1 MRRNRVLQNG
11 ATYYITCNIN
21 RFKNELKEFFIKEM
35 LLFVLMQAKKKFKFQ
50 LNHFIFL
57 DDHVHF
63 IIKPNEKYN
72 LSKVM
77 QWILGVFATRYNK
90 RLKLHGKVWY
100 DRFKSEIIATANNI
114 KDFIKRLNNNI
125 KRFKITN
132 NINNYQFSGI
142 YYKLNKQHDLVNPSL
157 LFF

>member
-90 RLKLHGKVWY
+90 KLNLHGKVWY
-100 DRFKSEIIATANNI
+100 DRFKSEIIKTTNNI
-114 KDFIKRLNNNI
+114 KDFLNRLNNNI
-125 KRFKITN
+125 KKFKITN
-132 NINNYQFSGI
+132 DINNYRFSGI
-142 YYKLNKQHDLVNPSL
+142 YYKLRNDFNFIDSV
-157 LFF
+157 FT